1 MVKGKSEWY
10 RSKYE
15 FSLKM
20 TENTIFKQG
29 LNQDQGLIKEIR
41 HSLWVGDQG

>member
-1 MVKGKSEWY
+1 MNGIDQNMS
-10 RSKYE
+10 

-29 LNQDQGLIKEIR
+29 LNQDQGLINEIR